1 MQSTLVN
8 PHKSDQ
14 SIERV
19 VRIIKTIKNALICKY
34 IPNFKLPGSLRSYKH
49 EYDFCALQG
58 RFDGNSTVLLHIGL
72 NYASANSLC
81 ALAWTASF
89 SREFVEKAKR
99 EQLPL
104 PHFVLALAPTF
115 AQ

>member
-34 IPNFKLPGSLRSYKH
+34 IPNFKLPGSLRPYKH
-49 EYDFCALQG
+49 KYDFCALQG

>member
-1 MQSTLVN
+1 MGIV
-8 PHKSDQ
+8 H
-14 SIERV
+14 
-19 VRIIKTIKNALICKY
+19 A
-34 IPNFKLPGSLRSYKH
+34 G
-49 EYDFCALQG
+49 
-58 RFDGNSTVLLHIGL
+58 TVLLHIGL

>member
-34 IPNFKLPGSLRSYKH
+34 IPNFKLPGSLRPYKH

-104 PHFVLALAPTF
+104 THFVLALAPTF

>member
-14 SIERV
+14 SLERV

-34 IPNFKLPGSLRSYKH
+34 IPNFKLPGSLRPYKH
-49 EYDFCALQG
+49 KYDFCALQG